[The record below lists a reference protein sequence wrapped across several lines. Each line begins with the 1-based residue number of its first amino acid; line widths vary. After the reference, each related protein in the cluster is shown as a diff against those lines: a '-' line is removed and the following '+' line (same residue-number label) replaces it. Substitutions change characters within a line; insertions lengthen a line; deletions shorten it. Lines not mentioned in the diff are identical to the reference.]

1 MTNNKRPPWFKTG
14 IDHYSFLKTLDMRS
28 VGEGYIMA
36 LANLVTGDEQRSIDP
51 IATAVYN
58 FLKVSVDDAVAKYE
72 IAIES
77 GKKKGKNK

>member
-1 MTNNKRPPWFKTG
+1 MATNKRPPWFKTG
-14 IDHYSFLKTLDMRS
+14 ADHYSFLKTLDMRS

-77 GKKKGKNK
+77 GKNKGKNK